1 MMPCGHGRVV
11 VIPSVGMHMLGIGG
25 LIPKAESHALKIK
38 LAQAWLG
45 HDERN
50 DGLRMTIS
58 GDHVVTFKR

>member
-1 MMPCGHGRVV
+1 
-11 VIPSVGMHMLGIGG
+11 MHMLGIGG